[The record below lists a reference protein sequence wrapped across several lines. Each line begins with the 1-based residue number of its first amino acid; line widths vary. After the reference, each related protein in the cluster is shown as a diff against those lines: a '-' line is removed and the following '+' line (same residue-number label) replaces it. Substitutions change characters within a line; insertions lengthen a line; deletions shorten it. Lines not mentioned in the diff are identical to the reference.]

1 MVKAI
6 NLLLNNFYKNKE
18 SMKTILYPMPVMI
31 VNGYNTRKIKVISAI
46 YDLLN
51 NNPIQRKY

>member
-31 VNGYNTRKIKVISAI
+31 VNGYNTRKIKVITAI

-51 NNPIQRKY
+51 NNPI